1 MPFPNDGWSGSS
13 LTAIDQGTER
23 FILKR
28 TSPTRDWIVRATRDV
43 ALREGVLAGG
53 QVRLV
58 EPLVAPYLGVA
69 SDGDGVAILMPD
81 LSAELI
87 AWDRPNGE
95 QAVRESTLDRVL
107 DAVARLHAMPWAD
120 YRAANPDWDWPWCPL
135 PERLALLTRSSA
147 ERYRAEGLAVATPF
161 LDGWDT
167 FDRRAPEAARDLV
180 ARLDADPSPLLA
192 ALGRLPRTGL
202 HGDMKLANVAL
213 LGDGRIALIDW
224 QMMALAPIALELGWL
239 IVSNSASLPI
249 EPDEVMHRYCRAA
262 ERAAEQALPLGRAW
276 LPASPKPIGP
286 EMERI
291 SAPEVRLPPRGLE
304 ATIGDWDA
312 QLDLTWIVGLV
323 LRGWRKGLDAE
334 AGAVLAS
341 GVTAADDLAWWCAR
355 AVTAADRRL

>member
-13 LTAIDQGTER
+13 LTAIERGTQR

-28 TSPTRDWIVRATRDV
+28 TSPTRDWIVRATRDI
-43 ALREGVLAGG
+43 ALREVSWPA
-53 QVRLV
+53 
-58 EPLVAPYLGVA
+58 ATSA
-69 SDGDGVAILMPD
+69 SSAARRRISGSRPTAIRSPLMPD

-87 AWDRPNGE
+87 AWDRPNHE
-95 QAVRESTLDRVL
+95 PAITEATLQRVL

-147 ERYRAEGLAVATPF
+147 ERYRADGLAVATPF
-161 LDGWDT
+161 LDGWDA
-167 FDRRAPEAARDLV
+167 FDRRAPGAARDLV
-180 ARLDADPSPLLA
+180 ERLDADPSPLLA

-202 HGDMKLANVAL
+202 HGDLKLANVAL

-224 QMMALAPIALELGWL
+224 QMMALAPIAVELGWM

-262 ERAAEQALPLGRAW
+262 ERAAEEPLPLGRSW
-276 LPASPKPIGP
+276 LAASPSAIGP

-291 SAPEVRLPPRGLE
+291 TAPEVRLPPRGLE
-304 ATIGDWDA
+304 ATVGDWDV

-334 AGAVLAS
+334 AGTVLAS
-341 GVTAADDLAWWCAR
+341 GVTATDDLAWWGAR
-355 AVTAADRRL
+355 AVNAADRRL